1 MGLMG
6 PPFHEKAVA
15 DAAEQT
21 HDEDARGDTNPAPI
35 IVVRDVQA
43 LVEAVF
49 DAAKTGPVE
58 IEPPLCVQFLRPSA
72 GEQGDVL
79 VVATIGLAQQT
90 SGLCGQRKT
99 NLLSRDSLG

>member
-1 MGLMG
+1 MG

-58 IEPPLCVQFLRPSA
+58 LQPLLGVQLLWFSA

-79 VVATIGLAQQT
+79 VVAALGLAQQ
-90 SGLCGQRKT
+90 SGGLCCQRKT
-99 NLLSRDSLG
+99 NLLSRDRLG